1 LPGGVSAS
9 RLALAIAVS
18 IAVVIAAPFVG
29 DLRTWLTSQLG
40 SRFVPVVNGGVAALA
55 VVLIAVTMLRI
66 RDRRVLRYGLLAAA
80 AGLAVTFGR
89 GTSAS
94 SAVTR
99 AVERFHFFEYGL
111 ITLLFCRAYR
121 ARPHADPAPYVLAV
135 LSALIVG
142 TAEEALQWFVPDRIG
157 EIADVFLN
165 LSAIA
170 VGLLVALALDPPEA
184 FTWRIAGP
192 ARARV
197 ARLAAVTLLGLAL
210 FVRVVHLGTW
220 VADREVRFKS
230 RYSAGQLGEAGI
242 ARAASWAER
251 PPATRPP
258 AFSREDQ
265 YLTEA
270 LWHVQARNTAWGA
283 GQATAALGEQ
293 RILERYFTPVL
304 RLGHDWPPAQRTD
317 AERRT
322 ARGAALYESHAER
335 LPIWTWSLW
344 GFWMAVVVLAVAL
357 VAASARISGGGEKR
371 SNRDRPG
378 RMYGGRM

>member
-1 LPGGVSAS
+1 LPGGVSAP

-18 IAVVIAAPFVG
+18 IAVVVSAPFVG
-29 DLRTWLTSQLG
+29 DLRTFLTSQLG
-40 SRFVPVVNGGVAALA
+40 PRFVPVVNGGFAALA
-55 VVLIAVTMLRI
+55 VVLIGVTMLRI

-80 AGLAVTFGR
+80 AGLAVMFGR
-89 GTSAS
+89 GTAAS

-111 ITLLFCRAYR
+111 IALLYCRANR
-121 ARPHADPAPYVLAV
+121 TRPHADPGPYLLAV

-157 EIADVFLN
+157 ELADVFLN

-170 VGLLVALALDPPEA
+170 VGLLVALALDPPQA
-184 FTWRIAGP
+184 FTWRIARS
-192 ARARV
+192 ARAGV

-220 VADREVRFKS
+220 VGDREVRFKS
-230 RYSAGQLGEAGI
+230 RYSADQIGEAGA
-242 ARAASWAER
+242 ARAASWARR
-251 PPATRPP
+251 PPAARPP
-258 AFSREDQ
+258 ALSREDQ

-270 LWHVQARNTAWGA
+270 LWHVQARNTAWDA

-293 RILERYFTPVL
+293 QILERYFASVL
-304 RLGHDWPPAQRTD
+304 RLGHDWPAAQRSD
-317 AERRT
+317 AERR
-322 ARGAALYESHAER
+322 AAPAAALYESHAER
-335 LPIWTWSLW
+335 LPIWTWSLR
-344 GFWMAVVVLAVAL
+344 GFWMAVIVLAIPL
-357 VAASARISGGGEKR
+357 AAAGAGRAGAEKR

-378 RMYGGRM
+378 SDEQDRM